1 MMMMLVGVLG
11 MWLAGVESRT
21 LTSADVDTIQTLVA
35 TTFGLAPSYGT
46 YCNAKV
52 SPCPMGDNIGA
63 LVRLAFHDAAGN
75 GGANGCIDFVHTTA
89 NKGLESVVAT
99 LDHMYYANG
108 LNQII
113 SKADL
118 YVLAANTAV
127 EYATTAPVSTR
138 PPRVLLEA
146 EADEEEEVASLTEEE
161 LQAVRPPPPRQPQ
174 ATPSA
179 RPVTA
184 RPSARPSSARPSTGR
199 PSVATVSQPTRS
211 PVGQPTRSPIALST
225 LRPSTA
231 PVAEPTTAPN
241 AFNITDRIPPLDTV
255 PYTLSL
261 PFRYGR
267 VDSATCNDD
276 GFLPGADFSWQ
287 QVNGL
292 FGGRMGM
299 SMKEVVA
306 ILGAHSVGRCEF
318 ANSGFDGGW
327 TASQS
332 SFSNSYFQT
341 FGTSAWTNDNHSDVW
356 VSTRQQTLLVMAD
369 VELLFATNTNGEGTC
384 QRFNS
389 LAPQRGCPLQAQSNA
404 YFLAY
409 ASNIDYFFANFSTAW
424 QKMTEYGFVSVV
436 TNVDGA
442 PIDANGIPSI
452 NVIYPF
458 VEGTYAPTPMPTVA
472 VASLIGGSGQNVGIG
487 LGFGVGAL
495 VFGSGMFFYSKKEQ
509 TEEPRS
515 NSVKEAKESE
525 MVGTAAVASE
535 EPSST
540 HV

>member
-1 MMMMLVGVLG
+1 MTVVVLISVLG
-11 MWLAGVESRT
+11 QLLTSVHCRI
-21 LTSADVDTIQTLVA
+21 LTSADVETIQSLVA

-52 SPCPMGDNIGA
+52 SPCPMGDNVGA

-75 GGANGCIDFVHTTA
+75 GGANGCIDFVHTSS
-89 NKGLESVVAT
+89 NNGLQTVVGT
-99 LDHMYYANG
+99 LDQMYYANG

-118 YVLAANTAV
+118 YVLAANTAI
-127 EYATTAPVSTR
+127 EYATTTPARAR
-138 PPRVLLEA
+138 PARALLEE
-146 EADEEEEVASLTEEE
+146 EAIMEAPHTT
-161 LQAVRPPPPRQPQ
+161 ANPPPPPPPPATRSPQ
-174 ATPSA
+174 AAPTA
-179 RPVTA
+179 RPSVTPVTQPTRNPIPQPSRAPIAQPTA
-184 RPSARPSSARPSTGR
+184 RPSA
-199 PSVATVSQPTRS
+199 
-211 PVGQPTRSPIALST
+211 
-225 LRPSTA
+225 A

-241 AFNITDRIPPLDTV
+241 VFNITERIQPLDTV

-332 SFSNSYFQT
+332 SFSNSYYKT
-341 FGTSAWTNDNHSDVW
+341 FGASAWTNDNHSDVW
-356 VSTRQQTLLVMAD
+356 VSTRQETLLLMAD

-404 YFLAY
+404 YFTAY
-409 ASNIDYFFANFSTAW
+409 ANNIEYFFANYSTAW

-436 TNVDGA
+436 TDVDA
-442 PIDANGIPSI
+442 LPIDANGAPNA
-452 NVIYPF
+452 NVVYPYI
-458 VEGTYAPTPMPTVA
+458 EGTYAPTTSPSVTAAGITAP
-472 VASLIGGSGQNVGIG
+472 GQNVGIG

-495 VFGSGMFFYSKKEQ
+495 VFGSGMFFYMKKQQ
-509 TEEPRS
+509 TQVVP
-515 NSVKEAKESE
+515 AKGLKDEKVTEIVDMS
-525 MVGTAAVASE
+525 AVAGDE
-535 EPSST
+535 QSST
-540 HV
+540 V